1 MTEYSKCG
9 HKTDGVII
17 MEESIFSLSAY
28 FIWSD
33 SVGVFGNRTI
43 CWECW
48 CKKKFA
54 KKGSDVK

>member
-1 MTEYSKCG
+1 MTEYSKCE

-17 MEESIFSLSAY
+17 LDDSVLSIIAY
-28 FIWSD
+28 LTWSE
-33 SVGVFGNRTI
+33 SVGVFGDRTV

-54 KKGSDVK
+54 KTRKEE